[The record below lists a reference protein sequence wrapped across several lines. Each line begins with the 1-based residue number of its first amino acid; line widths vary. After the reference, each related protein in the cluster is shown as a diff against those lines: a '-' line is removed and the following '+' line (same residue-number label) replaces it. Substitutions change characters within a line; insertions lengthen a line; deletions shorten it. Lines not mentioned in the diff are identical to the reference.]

1 LPTSTLHLSDLST
14 CCQTPH
20 PFRHGGARPFLAC
33 GLAFRLVRSE
43 VVGDRST
50 DTQSSFHDVSYP
62 ETPASVAICPPAFYT
77 TETLLCWRFLAL
89 STQNGAEKCGLTSPL
104 RGALTPTLRGLRRIV
119 PLLMV
124 RPLIHHSPRFLRNRR
139 RHHLSMRTLPFETY
153 NNYSYFQNKEA
164 RRRRMLAC
172 VEAVASLRLLVVC
185 CIGFRLERLGEIGK
199 LVSEIGHIE
208 KANQSSTSTSDPSF
222 IVRCHYTLDVSFT
235 RGRSADTGQQLA
247 AGACWVRG
255 ERTGTPSIAIRTTRR
270 GGMEERS
277 EDREMSQDSMGA
289 R

>member
-1 LPTSTLHLSDLST
+1 
-14 CCQTPH
+14 
-20 PFRHGGARPFLAC
+20 
-33 GLAFRLVRSE
+33 
-43 VVGDRST
+43 
-50 DTQSSFHDVSYP
+50 
-62 ETPASVAICPPAFYT
+62 
-77 TETLLCWRFLAL
+77 
-89 STQNGAEKCGLTSPL
+89 
-104 RGALTPTLRGLRRIV
+104 
-119 PLLMV
+119 
-124 RPLIHHSPRFLRNRR
+124 
-139 RHHLSMRTLPFETY
+139 
-153 NNYSYFQNKEA
+153 
-164 RRRRMLAC
+164 MLAC